1 MKASIFTAVS
11 LVLVSCVARA
21 ADLPVS
27 DTSPAIEHSA
37 PDNTKINKRDK
48 NDQTLT
54 PMDQSNAKSDI
65 RLSRSIR
72 KSIMKQPLSVDAKNI
87 KIISQNGVVTL
98 RGPVRNDAE
107 KAKIEEIANAAPGI
121 KALNSQLEV
130 K

>member
-11 LVLVSCVARA
+11 LVLVSVVVRA

-27 DTSPAIEHSA
+27 DASPAIEHSA

-48 NDQTLT
+48 NAQTLT

-72 KSIMKQPLSVDAKNI
+72 KSIMKQHLSLDAKNI
-87 KIISQNGVVTL
+87 KIISQNGNVTL

-107 KAKIEEIANAAPGI
+107 KTKIEEIANAAPGI
-121 KALNSQLEV
+121 KTLHNQLEV

>member
-1 MKASIFTAVS
+1 MKVIFTAVS
-11 LVLVSCVARA
+11 LVFVSCVVRA

-27 DTSPAIEHSA
+27 GPSPAIEHSA

-72 KSIMKQPLSVDAKNI
+72 KSIMKQHLSVDAKNI

-121 KALNSQLEV
+121 KALNNQLEV